1 MAGPNLASLLEQLAG
16 RFQRL
21 EVSDAEAVRTM
32 QLAQRVVHTVEASSA
47 DGSLEA

>member
-1 MAGPNLASLLEQLAG
+1 MAGPNLASLLDQLAG

-21 EVSDAEAVRTM
+21 EVLDDEAVCTM
-32 QLAQRVVHTVEASSA
+32 QLAERVVHTVEASSE